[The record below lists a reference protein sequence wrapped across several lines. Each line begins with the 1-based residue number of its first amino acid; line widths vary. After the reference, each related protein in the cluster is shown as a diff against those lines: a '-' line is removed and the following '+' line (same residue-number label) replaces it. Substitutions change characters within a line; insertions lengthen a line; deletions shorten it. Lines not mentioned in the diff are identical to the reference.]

1 MGFHRYQIPI
11 LQKDYSVK
19 YILGWADENEEFGY
33 YPLKRKTKN
42 DTWTSWKYVATD
54 LASGTRVICL
64 ETRKACVEWIKSN
77 IKNIEIAR
85 NMPTYKKCVEQIRL
99 VKTD

>member
-33 YPLKRKTKN
+33 HPLRRKTKN
-42 DTWTSWKYVATD
+42 GTWTSWKYVATD

-64 ETRKACVEWIKSN
+64 ETRKACTQWIKSN
-77 IKNIEIAR
+77 REKIEIAR
-85 NMPTYKKCVEQIRL
+85 STPTYKKCVEQIRL